1 MVFFVLLFGA
11 MLYFILIAVGAF
23 GWPYLIMH
31 LDPIAI
37 FALGLVVLLIVLRIK
52 YRHDPERKE
61 QYSLLLPYAI
71 ALLIGYSVYAII
83 FKY

>member
-1 MVFFVLLFGA
+1 MLFLVY
-11 MLYFILIAVGAF
+11 LYVVLIAVGASS
-23 GWPYLIMH
+23 WPYLIMH

-37 FALGLVVLLIVLRIK
+37 FALGLVVLLIALRIK
-52 YRHDPERKE
+52 YRHDPELKE
-61 QYSLLLPYAI
+61 RYSLLLPYAI